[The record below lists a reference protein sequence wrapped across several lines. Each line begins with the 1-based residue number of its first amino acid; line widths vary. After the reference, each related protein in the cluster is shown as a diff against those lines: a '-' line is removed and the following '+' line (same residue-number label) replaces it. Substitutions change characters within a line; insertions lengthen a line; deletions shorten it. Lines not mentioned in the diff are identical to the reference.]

1 MGKAKVNISSVTKYR
16 NSVLDE
22 KSSAVSLKSTLS
34 CVDAIVQKANA
45 EIVKLSD
52 CEKNCAIA
60 DIAANEKLSVLK
72 AELSQL
78 QSELASTP
86 PTITVSK
93 PCGTDDEGNTI
104 YEDVEEPNP
113 QYYALL
119 DQIAAV
125 NSKISTLN
133 ALKSELQAKQTQ
145 VSKSKNAFQEA
156 ITQLQRGKSEIAS
169 CCDTISRKSD
179 SAAET
184 LAKAV
189 AAIQKYMGEQVH
201 TNPVPSHISIP
212 LADTIVIQN
221 PSYVPHDKP
230 FGDIV
235 ADTILGEK
243 SAYDAKRF
251 KDAGIMG
258 AFDELPRKRRNAVY
272 ERFEDAPDVIKKIVK
287 EYENDLRVEDT
298 QGDDCCH
305 YDLRAKKIRMEAV
318 LDDSEY
324 SEVFSHEYG
333 HFVDDKKGNVSNTE
347 AFRSAL
353 TTDLKAY
360 DRTTEAGKAHFRE
373 MLDALMSSDA
383 AYDRAVSDNL
393 SACFRNDEEIMKRYF
408 NEGVDYYRHK
418 NDYWAIAG
426 NREAELYA
434 NLFSMM
440 AQRNED
446 SCNFMEWYFPNIWK
460 QFKETL

>member
-1 MGKAKVNISSVTKYR
+1 MGKAKVSISSVTKYR
-16 NSVLDE
+16 DSVLNE
-22 KSSAVSLKSTLS
+22 KSSAISLKSILS
-34 CVDAIVQKANA
+34 CVDTIVQKANA
-45 EIVKLSD
+45 EIAKLLG
-52 CEKNCAIA
+52 CEKNCAIT
-60 DIAANEKLSVLK
+60 DGIANEKLSVLK
-72 AELSQL
+72 AKLSQL
-78 QSELASTP
+78 RSELLSTP
-86 PTITVSK
+86 PTRTVSK

-113 QYYALL
+113 KYYALL
-119 DQIAAV
+119 DKIAAV

-133 ALKSELQAKQTQ
+133 ALKSELQAKQTR
-145 VSKSKNAFQEA
+145 VLKSKNAFQEA
-156 ITQLQRGKSEIAS
+156 ITQLQGGKREIAS

-179 SAAET
+179 SASET

-201 TNPVPSHISIP
+201 TNPVPSHTSIP
-212 LADTIVIQN
+212 WTDAIVIQD

-230 FGDIV
+230 FDDRV
-235 ADTILGEK
+235 TDTILGAK
-243 SAYDAKRF
+243 SDYYAKRF

-258 AFDELPRKRRNAVY
+258 AFDKLPRKRRNAVY

-305 YDLRAKKIRMEAV
+305 YNLRTKKIRMEAV

-324 SEVFSHEYG
+324 AEVFSHEYG
-333 HFVDDKKGNVSNTE
+333 HFVDDKKGKVSNTE
-347 AFRSAL
+347 AFRSAI

-360 DRTTEAGKAHFRE
+360 DRTTEEGKAHFRE

-393 SACFRNDEEIMKRYF
+393 SACFRNDEEIKKRYF
-408 NEGVDYYRHK
+408 NEGVAYYRHE
-418 NDYWAIAG
+418 NDYWAKAG

-434 NLFSMM
+434 NSFSMM
-440 AQRNED
+440 AQRNEA
-446 SCNFMEWYFPNIWK
+446 SCNFMERYFPNIWK